1 MGMGLTVI
9 ISRITEHFEPQVHSP
24 WPHNRKSGSKLGYAL
39 TRFQKPI
46 LGSTGSGELLHGPF
60 AYYPSHRLG
69 SDMSGPFSISQL
81 CHSPPLQVTF
91 GIRNILVNHRLV
103 CSVSTRIFLGL
114 LRLVGANV
122 FHLIQL
128 LHPSS
133 CHP

>member
-103 CSVSTRIFLGL
+103 CSGIHVNL
-114 LRLVGANV
+114 LAFFNC
-122 FHLIQL
+122 ICKQL
-128 LHPSS
+128 LSGPAFS
-133 CHP
+133 PYV